1 MDVSSVYCQWTGS
14 LDQPWLP
21 RSARASPKLNSQ
33 EAPPGQ
39 RKIQKGLGDGNF
51 VQVLDLPMPKSARLR
66 KALDVF
72 AATSHAKLGNGI
84 LWKWRVMTAWCT
96 WESKHIGTSRFFIAR
111 PAEPT
116 GLAQA
121 GHQQPHGEN
130 GVTLQLHFGCLV
142 FIIPW
147 CLGGHTWHPWAC
159 QMVCC
164 SCNWKAAHGGTLTDT
179 SWHTIHDY

>member
-1 MDVSSVYCQWTGS
+1 MLSIIDILCQLHPGACLACHVNPCWSHYWLDQNWCLIRLQGTGS

-21 RSARASPKLNSQ
+21 RSARASPKLDSQ

-84 LWKWRVMTAWCT
+84 
-96 WESKHIGTSRFFIAR
+96 
-111 PAEPT
+111 
-116 GLAQA
+116 
-121 GHQQPHGEN
+121 
-130 GVTLQLHFGCLV
+130 
-142 FIIPW
+142 PW